1 MVSRTVLDNGIRIV
15 SEEIDH
21 VRSISIGIWVE
32 SGSRHEND
40 VNNGTAHFI
49 EHMLF
54 KGTKRRSAFEIA
66 AAIDSVGG
74 IMNAAT
80 GKESTSFYIKI
91 PDFHI
96 ETAVDLLA
104 DIFLSSRFDEDD
116 INKERAVVLQEIRMA
131 EDEPGDYIYD
141 LFEGLFWKE
150 HPLGLHILGSK
161 ERVASLHR
169 DGLLSF
175 FHDRYKGKNLVI
187 AAAGHLKHAHIVELI
202 EKAFRTLPDLEIVDQ
217 IEAPAP
223 QAGTAIFYKEL
234 EQAHLIV
241 GATAPAAIDDGRHAA
256 FLLNAVLGGS
266 MSSRLF
272 QEIREKRGLAYD
284 VGSYLTS
291 YRDAGI
297 FGVYVATQ
305 AATLKETLGVIKEEL
320 ARCAAELISEK
331 ELNSAKELLK
341 GNYLLGMENT
351 DNRMTGL
358 ARNEIYFGRQI
369 TPEEVVS
376 RIDAVQRE
384 EIRSLAERIFRDDAL
399 AVAALGP
406 VSQKDLTG
414 EAIAKPFVIPEC
426 LYREYGFSS
435 S

>member
-1 MVSRTVLDNGIRIV
+1 MVSKTVLDNGIRIV

-21 VRSISIGIWVE
+21 VRSISIGIWVA
-32 SGSRHEND
+32 SGSRHENNL
-40 VNNGTAHFI
+40 NNGTAHFI

-66 AAIDSVGG
+66 SAIDSVGG
-74 IMNAAT
+74 VMNAAT

-91 PDFHI
+91 PDYHI
-96 ETAVDLLA
+96 ETAIDLLA
-104 DIFLSSRFDEDD
+104 DIFISSRFAEDD
-116 INKERAVVLQEIRMA
+116 INKERSVVLQEIRMA

-141 LFEGLFWKE
+141 FFEGLFWKE

-169 DGLLSF
+169 GGLLSF
-175 FHDRYKGKNLVI
+175 FHDRYRGKNLVI
-187 AAAGHLKHAHIVELI
+187 AAAGNLKHQHIVELI
-202 EKAFRTLPDLEIVDQ
+202 EKSFRSLTDLETVDH
-217 IEAPAP
+217 IEAPK
-223 QAGTAIFYKEL
+223 AGAGSAIFYKDL
-234 EQAHLIV
+234 EQVHLIV
-241 GATAPAAIDDGRHAA
+241 GTTAPAATDNGRHAA

-297 FGVYVATQ
+297 FGVYVATEV
-305 AATLKETLGVIKEEL
+305 ATLKETLGLIKGEL
-320 ARCAAELISEK
+320 ARCAAERISEK
-331 ELNSAKELLK
+331 ELRSAKELLK
-341 GNYLLGMENT
+341 GNYLLGMEST

-369 TPEEVVS
+369 TPEEVVA

-384 EIRSLAERIFRDDAL
+384 EIRSFAERIFRSDAL

-406 VSQKDLTG
+406 VYE
-414 EAIAKPFVIPEC
+414 EA
-426 LYREYGFSS
+426 LH
-435 S
+435 